1 MRAAACTSDP
11 PGPAPV
17 KTNAGR
23 LLEAAGVPCR
33 TLPYDLPEERF
44 SAEAV
49 ADQLGL
55 PPGQV
60 FKTLATVGSARGPV
74 FALIPA
80 GSVLSLKKL
89 ARLLGDRRLEM
100 APLAD
105 VLRLTGYR
113 RGAVTVPGAK
123 RSYPAA
129 VDESAL
135 EWERIAVSA
144 GAPGAQLLVE
154 TAAYLRFIS
163 AITGPIAS
171 DVPGAADSVAGH
183 GPHQPEGGGARTT
196 T

>member
-1 MRAAACTSDP
+1 M
-11 PGPAPV
+11 

-23 LLEAAGVPCR
+23 LLETAGVPCR
-33 TLPYDLPEERF
+33 TLVYDLPEERF

-60 FKTLATVGSARGPV
+60 FKTLVTAGSVRGPV

-80 GSVLSLKKL
+80 GTVLSLKKL
-89 ARLLGDRRLEM
+89 ARLLGERRLEM

-105 VLRLTGYR
+105 VFRLTGYR

-135 EWERIAVSA
+135 EWEWIAVSA
-144 GAPGAQLLVE
+144 GARGAQLLVE

-163 AITGPIAS
+163 AVAGPIAS
-171 DVPGAADSVAGH
+171 DVQVAAASAAGR
-183 GPHQPEGGGARTT
+183 PPPQPEGGVARTT